1 MIIDMRVK
9 RVSFEQLDGVITYRF
24 PSRVMLA
31 LHGSK
36 VMVGWCIV
44 RAPQRRW
51 TLNNL
56 RGNLRKEKQNY
67 SDYIS

>member
-44 RAPQRRW
+44 RALQRRW
-51 TLNNL
+51 TLNK

-67 SDYIS
+67 SNYIS